1 MIYPIEYVFQL
12 TRDLNLIIF
21 NMINGLN
28 KSKILTKHISCKYK
42 SKFYG
47 RKCISNQ
54 KFNNNKFQWKCK
66 NPKEYNPCEKD
77 YIWNPDT
84 CSCENVEYLASTFE
98 DSVIMCD

>member
-1 MIYPIEYVFQL
+1 MIDPIEYVFQL

-54 KFNNNKFQWKCK
+54 KFNNNKFQ
-66 NPKEYNPCEKD
+66 
-77 YIWNPDT
+77 
-84 CSCENVEYLASTFE
+84 
-98 DSVIMCD
+98 